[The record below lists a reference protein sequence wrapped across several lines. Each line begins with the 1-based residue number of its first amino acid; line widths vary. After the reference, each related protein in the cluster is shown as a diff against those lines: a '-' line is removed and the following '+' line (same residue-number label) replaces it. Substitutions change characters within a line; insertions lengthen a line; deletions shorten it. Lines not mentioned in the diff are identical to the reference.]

1 MSHRPKYKAKTIK
14 PLKENLTINLHDFG
28 YGHAFLDMTVK
39 LQATKRT
46 FDFIKT
52 GKFCASK
59 HD

>member
-28 YGHAFLDMTVK
+28 YGHAYKLHAYK

-52 GKFCASK
+52 EKFCASK